1 MMLKEREHFESATAE
16 HTVTILRD
24 DGLYRHLRCQKP
36 GTWIYGF
43 DIVTWPGYL
52 AFVGDVGDFVFSRT
66 RDMFEFFRGQSP
78 NPDYWGEKLRGPG
91 PAHQAVYEFD
101 HDAFARA
108 AGERGLAVWDT
119 PFNAQEAARLLVE
132 DGVDPYDLPKME
144 RYSTQFL
151 FACHA
156 IPWAIERY
164 DETLAADERRKGE
177 PDV

>member
-16 HTVTILRD
+16 HTVEAVRD

-66 RDMFEFFRGQSP
+66 RDMFEFFRGQAP
-78 NPDYWGEKLRGPG
+78 NPDYWSEKLQGPG
-91 PAHQAVYEFD
+91 PAHQAVLDFD
-101 HDAFARA
+101 DDAFAQA
-108 AGERGLAVWDT
+108 AREHGVDTWDT
-119 PFNAQEAARLLVE
+119 PFNAQEAARLLV
-132 DGVDPYDLPKME
+132 DGGVDPYDLPKLA

-156 IPWAIERY
+156 IPWAIGRY
-164 DETLAADERRKGE
+164 DEAS
-177 PDV
+177 P